1 MLQEQGMQLQEGA
14 FVQLLA
20 QGRTGSTVTRGR
32 TLWMC
37 ACAAWFSQSE
47 GLPGRTGWVCG

>member
-1 MLQEQGMQLQEGA
+1 MQLQEGA